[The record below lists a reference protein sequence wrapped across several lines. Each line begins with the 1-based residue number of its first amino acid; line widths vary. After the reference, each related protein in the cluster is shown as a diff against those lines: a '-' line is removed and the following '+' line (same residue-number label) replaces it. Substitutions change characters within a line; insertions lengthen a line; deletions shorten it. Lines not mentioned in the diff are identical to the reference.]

1 MDILGAK
8 LHLRVRLL
16 GNEGDQGSQFTHDV
30 GLLVPKPRWSWTHQD
45 PTVNPASD
53 NVLGCICAFQVA
65 SNCYFFILSKDGKG
79 PGAISPLVI
88 ATIS

>member
-8 LHLRVRLL
+8 PHLRVHFL

-53 NVLGCICAFQVA
+53 NVLGYSRVFQV
-65 SNCYFFILSKDGKG
+65 GQ
-79 PGAISPLVI
+79 
-88 ATIS
+88 